1 MLRTIVNAAKRYPE
15 QALLFIFNAGIF
27 AWLQSTSRSIMEQI
41 GIDSSWFDKIPEP
54 IKAWTGA
61 SLESMQTLLNS
72 SAWGWLIVSM
82 ILMMVIR
89 FVKGLIKFVI
99 MLIIIGGGLYLLW
112 QNKELIQ
119 SLVQ

>member
-1 MLRTIVNAAKRYPE
+1 MLRSITNTIKRYPE
-15 QALLFIFNAGIF
+15 QALLFIYNAGIF
-27 AWLQSTSRSIMEQI
+27 AWLQSTSHSIMEQI

-61 SLESMQTLLNS
+61 SLESMQTLLHS

-112 QNKELIQ
+112 QNKELL
-119 SLVQ
+119 SGLV